1 MVTFATNEANDE
13 TMKQQQDLEKEFTQ
27 MIIENRQI
35 IFKVCYIYT
44 TDEYTIEELSQET
57 LLNLWR
63 AYPRFRGE
71 SELSTWIYRVA
82 MNTCI
87 SYMRQA
93 SSRPQ
98 TTALPFDLRSDVET
112 DGDRNYYLQE
122 LYTMINR
129 LGKLERAL
137 ILLWLEDR
145 SYAEIS
151 EILGISKTNVAVLL
165 HRTKEKKSSSKVL
178 GVTINAVGIVLLL
191 VAVVISLLQ

>member
-1 MVTFATNEANDE
+1 
-13 TMKQQQDLEKEFTQ
+13 MKQQQDLEKEFTQ

-71 SELSTWIYRVA
+71 SKLSTWIYRVA

-87 SYMRQA
+87 SYMRQV

-145 SYAEIS
+145 SYSEIAD
-151 EILGISKTNVAVLL
+151 ILGISKANVAVLL
-165 HRTKEKKSSSKVL
+165 HRTKEKLKKMS
-178 GVTINAVGIVLLL
+178 N
-191 VAVVISLLQ
+191 Q

>member
-1 MVTFATNEANDE
+1 MRIRCNFIEQFATNEANDE
-13 TMKQQQDLEKEFTQ
+13 TMMKEQELEKEFTQ

-71 SELSTWIYRVA
+71 SKLSTWIYRVA

-98 TTALPFDLRSDVET
+98 TTALPFDLRSEIET

-122 LYTMINR
+122 LYAMINR

-165 HRTKEKKSSSKVL
+165 HRTKEKLKRMS
-178 GVTINAVGIVLLL
+178 N
-191 VAVVISLLQ
+191 Q

>member
-1 MVTFATNEANDE
+1 
-13 TMKQQQDLEKEFTQ
+13 MKEQELEKEFTQ

-71 SELSTWIYRVA
+71 SKLSTWIYRVA

-87 SYMRQA
+87 SYMRKA

-98 TTALPFDLRSDVET
+98 TTALPFDLRSEIET

-122 LYTMINR
+122 LYAMINR

-165 HRTKEKKSSSKVL
+165 HRTKEKLKKMS
-178 GVTINAVGIVLLL
+178 N
-191 VAVVISLLQ
+191 Q

>member
-1 MVTFATNEANDE
+1 MRIRCNFIEQFATNEANDE
-13 TMKQQQDLEKEFTQ
+13 TMMKEQELEKEFTQ

-71 SELSTWIYRVA
+71 SKLSTWIYRVA

-98 TTALPFDLRSDVET
+98 TTALPFDFHSAKFNSVTLSFLSKWFTTTRS
-112 DGDRNYYLQE
+112 
-122 LYTMINR
+122 
-129 LGKLERAL
+129 
-137 ILLWLEDR
+137 
-145 SYAEIS
+145 
-151 EILGISKTNVAVLL
+151 
-165 HRTKEKKSSSKVL
+165 
-178 GVTINAVGIVLLL
+178 
-191 VAVVISLLQ
+191 